1 MGLSLLRSSGRP
13 ALRIQCAWRA
23 LVVWVP
29 VVGLLMLSALLDL
42 LPWANGVP
50 NSDFGWTYWLSWL
63 CWILALALLP
73 VYVVLAIRF
82 PERSLHD
89 RLAGTYLV
97 PR

>member
-1 MGLSLLRSSGRP
+1 MSHVLPSASIRWDVEVGSLLL
-13 ALRIQCAWRA
+13 AN
-23 LVVWVP
+23 
-29 VVGLLMLSALLDL
+29 MLSAWLDL
-42 LPWANGVP
+42 LPWASGVP

-73 VYVVLAIRF
+73 VYVLLAIRF
-82 PERSLHD
+82 SERSLHD